1 MPVDK
6 VAPLVEAYLDAL
18 DLQAKAASKC
28 GAYSGGNKRKLSV
41 ALALLGTPHGGAV
54 FLDEPSTGMDPG
66 TRRFLWSFLQA
77 TRVGRAVII
86 TTHSME
92 EADALCDRIGIMI
105 AGALRACGSSQELK
119 DQGSGFSVVVR
130 VEETSL
136 PSQRGE
142 QGQEAAAGAAGAA
155 GALSDLM
162 YGLSKDTKL
171 EHGEGFAIKKYE
183 VPRSDATLGQ
193 IFTVLS
199 EAKANKTGGVVDF
212 SVSQTTL
219 EVRACGAGRKVKIP
233 R

>member
-1 MPVDK
+1 MDK

-130 VEETSL
+130 VEEESL
-136 PSQRGE
+136 RGDE
-142 QGQEAAAGAAGAA
+142 QGAAAAD
-155 GALSDLM
+155 ALSGLM
-162 YGLSKDTKL
+162 SGLSKDTKVCGL
-171 EHGEGFAIKKYE
+171 WNLGECSY
-183 VPRSDATLGQ
+183 VLG
-193 IFTVLS
+193 TRLS
-199 EAKANKTGGVVDF
+199 PST
-212 SVSQTTL
+212 SHVS
-219 EVRACGAGRKVKIP
+219 
-233 R
+233 